1 MRSAKHTPSAAAK
14 RWMAWVASRGC
25 LNCRAPANVH
35 HCVGATARHN
45 KVAIGDWW
53 LLPLCRECHQGDHGI
68 HGDRSRFF
76 GAVPRKTTEKMMFA
90 RLMDWARADSACV
103 DMPAQHAIDAIED
116 YRLRSEA

>member
-45 KVAIGDWW
+45 RVAIGDWW
-53 LLPLCRECHQGDHGI
+53 LLPLCRECHQGDDGI
-68 HGDRSRFF
+68 HHSRRRFF
-76 GAVPRKTTEKMMFA
+76 GEHVRRKTTEKIMF
-90 RLMDWARADSACV
+90 RQLLRWSRADDACL
-103 DMPAQHAIDAIED
+103 DMPSQRVIDAIED
-116 YRLRSEA
+116 YHL

>member
-1 MRSAKHTPSAAAK
+1 MRSGHTVPTKAR

-45 KVAIGDWW
+45 RIAIGDWW

-68 HGDRSRFF
+68 HGDRTRFF
-76 GAVPRKTTEKMMFA
+76 GSATTRKATEKMMFA
-90 RLMDWARADSACV
+90 RLMDWARADHSLM
-103 DMPAQHAIDAIED
+103 DMTSQRVIDAIED
-116 YRLRSEA
+116 YHL